1 MKQRITVVLPTRPYG
16 QLTITEDRRVC
27 SVCSG
32 ALPCAHEEPQRP
44 ATQTTQKTA
53 VLDLRD
59 YMTRP
64 VTKLQTRSTRNA

>member
-1 MKQRITVVLPTRPYG
+1 MKQTVTVVLPTRPYG

-32 ALPCAHEEPQRP
+32 ALPCPHEEPQRP
-44 ATQTTQKTA
+44 ATQPTQKTT

-64 VTKLQTRSTRNA
+64 ATGLQLRRRNNA

>member
-1 MKQRITVVLPTRPYG
+1 MKQVITVVLPTRPYG

-27 SVCSG
+27 SVCCG

-44 ATQTTQKTA
+44 ATQKTA